1 MTSRRVILLFAF
13 LHERVLC
20 VTVSLVLRDG
30 QRSKVYTRY
39 SSNLAFVCIGDHH
52 LRSFV
57 QRQITHS
64 YNSNHQRQSSSLLL
78 EACCNV
84 SNCLQDAQVVH
95 DTYRNEPLLGKSLT
109 LSLFLSCFLRFHAT
123 WLLEITI
130 QFARPL
136 RKDMPSFASSTSSDT
151 LVPDSVPEERFAVSS
166 SSLNILA

>member
-1 MTSRRVILLFAF
+1 MSVFYMLQYLSCYGKVSEVKFIRGIHQILPL
-13 LHERVLC
+13 
-20 VTVSLVLRDG
+20 
-30 QRSKVYTRY
+30 Y
-39 SSNLAFVCIGDHH
+39 IGDHH

-84 SNCLQDAQVVH
+84 LNCLQDAQVVH
-95 DTYRNEPLLGKSLT
+95 DTYRNEPLLGKSPT
-109 LSLFLSCFLRFHAT
+109 ISFFLLVFCALIAA

-151 LVPDSVPEERFAVSS
+151 LVPDPVPEERFAVSS
-166 SSLNILA
+166 LSLNILA

>member
-20 VTVSLVLRDG
+20 VTVSLVLREG

-57 QRQITHS
+57 QHQITHS

-84 SNCLQDAQVVH
+84 LNCLQDAQVVH
-95 DTYRNEPLLGKSLT
+95 DTYRNEPLLGKSPT
-109 LSLFLSCFLRFHAT
+109 ISFFLLVFCVLIAA

-151 LVPDSVPEERFAVSS
+151 LVPDPVPEERFAVSS
-166 SSLNILA
+166 LSLNILA